1 MLVDREKQT
10 HSVVLTAEAVMLLTP
25 SVLDERAQCT
35 TDGER
40 LQSVLK
46 RATSV
51 DGLAAYLK
59 NVKDQAP
66 EDAEEA
72 ALRLTSLGL
81 PAGEVEILFC
91 LLVKQ
96 VVDQV
101 VDVPVEH
108 RQGASATAG
117 SEKDMLTMHLDT
129 KERTMKQV
137 RAKLEQL
144 MPEYRGVLEAI
155 DRLGDRIRA
164 CNVLVRD
171 PSLVPGGA
179 SVLAQAIQL
188 TVNRKEWMG
197 ENALRPWAVAWRN
210 FAQKNSRV
218 TDVLWGLKGHLEQLC
233 DADVP
238 LPTLAAALG
247 DSLKLC
253 RHLLGSLRQLRL
265 DSGAQ
270 SSAEMAS
277 EYAGYADKLGVEHL
291 VNRRSVAALGALVE
305 IVEKVCKRCADKAR
319 AAGSGADP
327 RVLAL
332 KGSLLEF
339 QLLHLD
345 FFEYG
350 HQQYCFDQRSME
362 EVADSW
368 RVCAQRYLELWRPQG
383 LDCVAHRVKL
393 ASKLAKTPLAAARMT
408 LDNTARTLTEI
419 SLETLVRV
427 ALHELPSKQ
436 AMCEHNDYF
445 GKELQGQGYGVRLLR
460 ALVDTCPPGD
470 LRGSLWDVPFSE
482 YDFGADLE
490 AMLQEREAQ
499 KGTVSEFSDSRP
511 VSNSAK
517 LVVFVGIVCVTVLVS
532 PGPSNLG
539 WIAGLR
545 SRDVCSKVGKAYDTQ
560 QSLNNIAHSL
570 VRMGSTDVAP
580 DIYAHLALN
589 GMARLAAESSRRRA
603 NPANRVLPIDSHLK
617 GTLLNAAVQLR
628 EGGVRRP
635 LEASPEI
642 APGLDTWDIPTTA
655 FKCVEAADAQLQDAS
670 SASAGMQRV
679 RQSVMMLLRDGM
691 ALLGHWPHEP
701 EAAQPSQQW
710 QEVYKMLLDVAA
722 RADHQNPN
730 SRYTTIPI
738 QTLLVSEARLIDTPT
753 RALEEACLGA
763 PHRRAQSMAWPTH
776 LVQYNFARSK
786 VSM

>member
-10 HSVVLTAEAVMLLTP
+10 HAVVLTVEAVMLLTP
-25 SVLDERAQCT
+25 SVIDERAQCT

-51 DGLAAYLK
+51 SSLEAYLK
-59 NVKDQAP
+59 DVKNLAP

-72 ALRLTSLGL
+72 AVRLTSVGL
-81 PAGEVEILFC
+81 PANEAEILFS

-101 VDVPVEH
+101 VDVPVEP

-117 SEKDMLTMHLDT
+117 SEKDMLTMHLDS
-129 KERTMKQV
+129 KERAMKQV
-137 RAKLEQL
+137 RTKLEQL
-144 MPEYRGVLEAI
+144 IPEHRGILEAM

-179 SVLAQAIQL
+179 SVMAQAIQL

-210 FAQKNSRV
+210 FAQKSSRV
-218 TDVLWGLKGHLEQLC
+218 ADVLWGLKSHLEQLC

-265 DSGAQ
+265 DSGADAQ
-270 SSAEMAS
+270 SSAKMAS

-291 VNRRSVAALGALVE
+291 VNRRSVAALGTLVE
-305 IVEKVCKRCADKAR
+305 IVEKVCRRCADKAR

-350 HQQYCFDQRSME
+350 HQQYCFDQRYLE

-368 RVCAQRYLELWRPQG
+368 RVCAQRYLELWRSWG

-393 ASKLAKTPLAAARMT
+393 ASKLAKTPLPAAPIT
-408 LDNTARTLTEI
+408 LDRTARALTEM
-419 SLETLVRV
+419 SLDTLVHV

-436 AMCEHNDYF
+436 TMCAHNDHF
-445 GKELQGQGYGVRLLR
+445 GRELQGQGYGVRLLR

-470 LRGSLWDVPFSE
+470 ARGSLWDVPFSE

-490 AMLQEREAQ
+490 TMLQEREAQ
-499 KGTVSEFSDSRP
+499 KGIVSEFSDSRP
-511 VSNSAK
+511 ASIKTNF
-517 LVVFVGIVCVTVLVS
+517 VVFVGVCAVTVLAS
-532 PGPSNLG
+532 TGPSNLG

-545 SRDVCSKVGKAYDTQ
+545 SRDVCSKAGKAYDAQ
-560 QSLNNIAHSL
+560 RSLNNIAHSM

-580 DIYAHLALN
+580 DIYAHMALN

-603 NPANRVLPIDSHLK
+603 NPASRVLPIDSHVK
-617 GTLLNAAVQLR
+617 GALLNAAVQLR

-635 LEASPEI
+635 LEASPEVASGI
-642 APGLDTWDIPTTA
+642 DTWDIPTTA
-655 FKCVEAADAQLQDAS
+655 FKCVEAAGAQLQDAG
-670 SASAGMQRV
+670 SAGAGMQRV
-679 RQSVMMLLRDGM
+679 MVLLRDGM

-710 QEVYKMLLDVAA
+710 QEVYKMLFDVAA
-722 RADHQNPN
+722 RADLQNPN
-730 SRYTTIPI
+730 SRYMTIPI
-738 QTLLVSEARLIDTPT
+738 QTLLVSEALLIDTPT
-753 RALEEACLGA
+753 RASEEACLGA